1 MILKDTIL
9 STVTDRITLLRW
21 LKQVEK
27 ALQADTLEDI
37 SLTQISDTEV
47 KIRLTFADKQFVES
61 PVLTMP
67 RGPQGVKGDTG
78 ATGPQGP
85 KGDTGATGPQ
95 GPKGD
100 TGATGPQGP
109 QGEPGKDG
117 RDGQGITATVEVGT
131 TTTGEAGTPAAVV
144 NVGNETHAVL
154 NFTIPR
160 GEKGDT
166 GATGPQGPKG
176 DTGATGP
183 QGPQGPK
190 GEKGDKGDKGEGS
203 ADVLNLD
210 FANGVIS
217 ITEAEF
223 QRFKNPALII
233 WGHYENPLE
242 TDTGKVALQ
251 LAKYTLNNDTQTEEI
266 YFTPAA
272 GSGINTQLIATH
284 KGNAYSYTI
293 TNGYIPQ
300 GTMIRFSIDGTPQTA
315 SEAPYTWESWVNSP
329 EGKGWRIKTN
339 SDGEQIIT
347 NNASEPP
354 TSWVSTDEMN
364 NHAVHP
370 TDTIIPRYAYWSY
383 SP

>member
-95 GPKGD
+95 GP
-100 TGATGPQGP
+100 

-117 RDGQGITATVEVGT
+117 RDGQGIAATVEVGT

-144 NVGNETHAVL
+144 NAGNETHAVL

-160 GEKGDT
+160 GEKGD
-166 GATGPQGPKG
+166 
-176 DTGATGP
+176 
-183 QGPQGPK
+183 
-190 GEKGDKGDKGEGS
+190 KGDKGDKGEGT
-203 ADVLNLD
+203 DVLNLD
-210 FANGVIS
+210 FINVKRVI
-217 ITEAEF
+217 TADEF
-223 QRFKNPALII
+223 EKFRNPALVI
-233 WGHYENPLE
+233 WGHNIDPRE
-242 TDTGKVALQ
+242 TDTGKIALRMTD
-251 LAKYTLNNDTQTEEI
+251 YSFNNENGKEI
-266 YFTPAA
+266 FIFAPALP
-272 GSGINTQLIATH
+272 SVVKTRLTATYDPED
-284 KGNAYSYTI
+284 GTYSYTI
-293 TNGYIPQ
+293 TNGYTPYDTVIN
-300 GTMIRFSIDGTPQTA
+300 FSIDGTPKTA
-315 SEAPYTWESWVNSP
+315 SKAPYDWQTWVNSP
-329 EGKGWRIKTN
+329 EGAGWYVKTN
-339 SDGEQIIT
+339 PYDKIVIT
-347 NNASEPP
+347 NEDTEPAAF
-354 TSWVSTDEMN
+354 WVSEAADDN
-364 NHAVHP
+364 LPVHP
-370 TDTIIPRYAYWSY
+370 NDAIIDGYAYYLY
-383 SP
+383 SS

>member
-95 GPKGD
+95 GP
-100 TGATGPQGP
+100 

-117 RDGQGITATVEVGT
+117 RDGQGIAATVEVGT

-144 NVGNETHAVL
+144 NAGDETHAVL

-160 GEKGDT
+160 GAKGDS
-166 GATGPQGPKG
+166 GAGF
-176 DTGATGP
+176 DNAA
-183 QGPQGPK
+183 
-190 GEKGDKGDKGEGS
+190 S
-203 ADVLNLD
+203 A
-210 FANGVIS
+210 VINDGITR
-217 ITEAEF
+217 ITEDATAGMTVAGKLKITASGETF
-223 QRFKNPALII
+223 VIPSQFKLPIKGSESVVLDVNEAGNFFTIHLDATASNKLAKALVLPSDPSANSRLV
-233 WGHYENPLE
+233 GVSSENAQQMLVI
-242 TDTGKVALQ
+242 GNGLKVASNALVTTIKFY
-251 LAKYTLNNDTQTEEI
+251 LEGTTLNIVEE
-266 YFTPAA
+266 
-272 GSGINTQLIATH
+272 
-284 KGNAYSYTI
+284 
-293 TNGYIPQ
+293 
-300 GTMIRFSIDGTPQTA
+300 
-315 SEAPYTWESWVNSP
+315 V
-329 EGKGWRIKTN
+329 
-339 SDGEQIIT
+339 
-347 NNASEPP
+347 
-354 TSWVSTDEMN
+354 
-364 NHAVHP
+364 
-370 TDTIIPRYAYWSY
+370 
-383 SP
+383 

>member
-95 GPKGD
+95 GP
-100 TGATGPQGP
+100 

-117 RDGQGITATVEVGT
+117 RDGQGIAATVDVGT

-144 NVGNETHAVL
+144 NAGDETHAVL

-160 GEKGDT
+160 GAKGDSGAGFDNASNVVINDGIT
-166 GATGPQGPKG
+166 GITADATAGMTVAGKFKIVAGSETFEIPSQFKLPLKG
-176 DTGATGP
+176 SESVVLEVNEAGNFFTIHLDATASNKLAKALVLP
-183 QGPQGPK
+183 SDP
-190 GEKGDKGDKGEGS
+190 S
-203 ADVLNLD
+203 ANSRLVGVSS
-210 FANGVIS
+210 ANAQQMLAIG
-217 ITEAEF
+217 
-223 QRFKNPALII
+223 NGL
-233 WGHYENPLE
+233 
-242 TDTGKVALQ
+242 KVASNALVTTIKFY
-251 LAKYTLNNDTQTEEI
+251 LEGTTLNIVEE
-266 YFTPAA
+266 
-272 GSGINTQLIATH
+272 
-284 KGNAYSYTI
+284 
-293 TNGYIPQ
+293 
-300 GTMIRFSIDGTPQTA
+300 
-315 SEAPYTWESWVNSP
+315 V
-329 EGKGWRIKTN
+329 
-339 SDGEQIIT
+339 
-347 NNASEPP
+347 
-354 TSWVSTDEMN
+354 
-364 NHAVHP
+364 
-370 TDTIIPRYAYWSY
+370 
-383 SP
+383 

>member
-95 GPKGD
+95 GP
-100 TGATGPQGP
+100 

-117 RDGQGITATVEVGT
+117 RDGQGIAATVEVGT

-144 NVGNETHAVL
+144 NAGNETHAVL

-160 GEKGDT
+160 GEKGD
-166 GATGPQGPKG
+166 
-176 DTGATGP
+176 
-183 QGPQGPK
+183 
-190 GEKGDKGDKGEGS
+190 KGEGS

-210 FANGVIS
+210 FINTKRA
-217 ITEAEF
+217 ITAEEF
-223 QRFKNPALII
+223 EKFRNPALVI
-233 WGHYENPLE
+233 WGYYIDPRE
-242 TDTGKVALQ
+242 TDTGKLALRM
-251 LAKYTLNNDTQTEEI
+251 ADYSFNNDSGDEVFI
-266 YFTPAA
+266 FAPALP
-272 GSGINTQLIATH
+272 SVVKTRLTATH
-284 KGNAYSYTI
+284 DTEGDTYSCTI
-293 TNGYIPQ
+293 TNGYTPYDHVLNF
-300 GTMIRFSIDGTPQTA
+300 TIDGASKTA
-315 SEAPYTWESWVNSP
+315 SKPPFTWKSWVNSP
-329 EGKGWRIKTN
+329 EGRGWYIKTN
-339 SDGEQIIT
+339 SHGVQVI
-347 NNASEPP
+347 
-354 TSWVSTDEMN
+354 TDENVEEPRFWISMVEDDN
-364 NHAVHP
+364 IPVDPN
-370 TDTIIPRYAYWSY
+370 DGIIDGFAYY
-383 SP
+383 LYGA

>member
-95 GPKGD
+95 GP
-100 TGATGPQGP
+100 

-117 RDGQGITATVEVGT
+117 RDGQGIAATVEVGT

-144 NVGNETHAVL
+144 NAGDETHAVL

-160 GEKGDT
+160 GAKGDSGAGFNNAASAVINDGIT
-166 GATGPQGPKG
+166 G
-176 DTGATGP
+176 
-183 QGPQGPK
+183 
-190 GEKGDKGDKGEGS
+190 
-203 ADVLNLD
+203 
-210 FANGVIS
+210 
-217 ITEAEF
+217 ITEDETAGMTVAGKLKITAGGETF
-223 QRFKNPALII
+223 EIPSQFKLPIKGSESVVLDVNEAGNFFTIHLDATASNKLATALVLPSDPSANSRLVGVSSANAQQMLAI
-233 WGHYENPLE
+233 GNGL
-242 TDTGKVALQ
+242 KVASNALVTTIKFY
-251 LAKYTLNNDTQTEEI
+251 LEGTTLNIVEE
-266 YFTPAA
+266 
-272 GSGINTQLIATH
+272 
-284 KGNAYSYTI
+284 
-293 TNGYIPQ
+293 
-300 GTMIRFSIDGTPQTA
+300 
-315 SEAPYTWESWVNSP
+315 V
-329 EGKGWRIKTN
+329 
-339 SDGEQIIT
+339 
-347 NNASEPP
+347 
-354 TSWVSTDEMN
+354 
-364 NHAVHP
+364 
-370 TDTIIPRYAYWSY
+370 
-383 SP
+383 

>member
-95 GPKGD
+95 GP
-100 TGATGPQGP
+100 QGV
-109 QGEPGKDG
+109 PGKDG
-117 RDGQGITATVEVGT
+117 RDGQGIAATVEVGT

-144 NVGNETHAVL
+144 NAGDETHAVL

-160 GEKGDT
+160 GAKGD
-166 GATGPQGPKG
+166 
-176 DTGATGP
+176 
-183 QGPQGPK
+183 
-190 GEKGDKGDKGEGS
+190 KGDKGDKGEGA

-210 FANGVIS
+210 FVNGIKVI
-217 ITEAEF
+217 TAAEF
-223 QRFKNPALII
+223 EKFKDPALVI
-233 WGHYENPLE
+233 WGYYQDPRQ
-242 TDTGKVALQ
+242 TDTGKVALR
-251 LAKYTLNNDTQTEEI
+251 LSEYAFNNDTQDEEI
-266 YFTPAA
+266 YFAPMSE
-272 GSGINTQLIATH
+272 SGITARLTATH
-284 KGNAYSYTI
+284 SGDTYTRI
-293 TNGYIPQ
+293 ISNGYTPD
-300 GTMIRFSIDGTPQTA
+300 GVVLNFTIDGEPKTA
-315 SEAPYTWESWVNSP
+315 STAPYTWDSWVHSQ
-329 EGKGWRIKTN
+329 EGAGWYIMTN
-339 SDGEQIIT
+339 ADGILVIT
-347 NNASEPP
+347 NDNTEPVAFCL
-354 TSWVSTDEMN
+354 SKSADENLLVKPNDM
-364 NHAVHP
+364 
-370 TDTIIPRYAYWSY
+370 IIDGFAYYLYAL
-383 SP
+383 

>member
-95 GPKGD
+95 GP
-100 TGATGPQGP
+100 
-109 QGEPGKDG
+109 QGEAGKDG
-117 RDGQGITATVEVGT
+117 RDGQGIAATVEVGT

-144 NVGNETHAVL
+144 NAGNETHAVL

-160 GEKGDT
+160 GEKGD
-166 GATGPQGPKG
+166 
-176 DTGATGP
+176 
-183 QGPQGPK
+183 
-190 GEKGDKGDKGEGS
+190 KGDKGDKGEGT

-210 FANGVIS
+210 FVNGRTVI
-217 ITEAEF
+217 TADEF
-223 QRFKNPALII
+223 EKFKNPALII
-233 WGHYENPLE
+233 WGYYQKPAE
-242 TDTGKVALQ
+242 TDTGKVALR
-251 LAKYTLNNDTQTEEI
+251 LSKYTLNNDTQEEEI

-272 GSGINTQLIATH
+272 ESGINTKLIATH
-284 KGNAYSYTI
+284 KGGTYSYTI
-293 TNGYIPQ
+293 SDGYIP
-300 GTMIRFSIDGTPQTA
+300 DGSVLNFTIADEPKTA
-315 SEAPYTWESWVNSP
+315 STAPYTWESWVNSP
-329 EGKGWRIKTN
+329 EGAGWHIKKTF
-339 SDGEQIIT
+339 DGIRVIT
-347 NNASEPP
+347 NDNSEEP
-354 TSWVSTDEMN
+354 TRWISKVADEN
-364 NHAVHP
+364 LPVLPN
-370 TDTIIPRYAYWSY
+370 DSIIDGYAYY
-383 SP
+383 LYYA

>member
-85 KGDTGATGPQ
+85 
-95 GPKGD
+95 
-100 TGATGPQGP
+100 

-117 RDGQGITATVEVGT
+117 RDGQGIAATVEVGT

-144 NVGNETHAVL
+144 NAGNETHAVL

-160 GEKGDT
+160 GEKGD
-166 GATGPQGPKG
+166 
-176 DTGATGP
+176 
-183 QGPQGPK
+183 
-190 GEKGDKGDKGEGS
+190 KGDKGDKGEGI

-210 FANGVIS
+210 FINGTTVI
-217 ITEAEF
+217 TADEF
-223 QRFKNPALII
+223 EKFKNPALVI
-233 WGHYENPLE
+233 WGYYDDPRE
-242 TDTGKVALQ
+242 TFTGKRALRMDNYSIDNDTGE
-251 LAKYTLNNDTQTEEI
+251 EEI
-266 YFTPAA
+266 IFVP
-272 GSGINTQLIATH
+272 SVPSVNTRLTATRN
-284 KGNAYSYTI
+284 GNTYSYTI
-293 TNGYIPQ
+293 TNGYSPH
-300 GTMIRFSIDGTPQTA
+300 GTVINFSIDGTPKTA
-315 SEAPYTWESWVNSP
+315 SKAPYDWQTWVNSP
-329 EGKGWRIKTN
+329 EGEGWFIKTN

-347 NNASEPP
+347 NDTAEPP
-354 TSWVSTDEMN
+354 TLWVSSDEMD

-370 TDTIIPRYAYWSY
+370 TDVIIDGYAYWTY